1 LGGNARRKS
10 CQQSVGPRW
19 HPSGNLA
26 IATVHVIPNRAEGPV
41 RNLLYA
47 GADRTRLPAVLD
59 RSKTPEHHESP
70 ARLCFFH
77 SICETDTRSL
87 ITDHE
92 TTRPLT
98 TNHCP
103 TPMGKIHV
111 LSETV
116 ANKIAAG
123 EVVERPASVVK
134 ELLENSLDAGATRIR
149 INVEA
154 GGKRLIQITD
164 NGCGMVRDDAML
176 AFERHATSK
185 MKDAEDLLSIAT
197 LGFRGEALPAI
208 ASVSRLRLET
218 RVAGEAAGTVV
229 EINGGKIA
237 RVEEAGLPEGTS
249 ITVRDLFFN
258 TPARK
263 KFLKAESTEL
273 SHIASLVTH
282 YALAH
287 PEKHF
292 ELHSA
297 TNAMLV
303 APAVA
308 GHSERVYQVFGKET
322 LEQLIPIAA
331 AQPLERVGLPQPPPW
346 RREEVQTDEDG
357 AVQKKEPGEMRVS
370 GFVSKPEIQKLNRN
384 SIFVF
389 VNGRLIRD
397 RLVQHGLTEAYRNII
412 PPAVYPVVLLFL
424 ELPAEEVDVNVHP
437 SKTEVRFRQQ
447 SVMHDFVR
455 DSVRAALMKARPAP
469 QFVTEIRAHATAGE
483 ALTPGSGWEASSA
496 VQSGEEIAAQAFA
509 AGEQASAGL
518 YEPGA
523 GAGERFALQ
532 APLAPPISARFQF
545 SGGIAVEAN
554 AGIALARQLET
565 IPDNGCAPALEVR
578 EEEPTLSSLGTL
590 KPLGQIRNS
599 FILAV
604 NEDGLWIIDQHVAHE
619 RVLFERVLKQRS
631 AQRVESQRLLM
642 PIIVELSPAQQA
654 VFTEISD
661 ELQHNGFEVEAFGAR
676 SVAVKVAP
684 AGVEAPAVEHML
696 HELLELISR
705 EEQSLNLEKIRA
717 RIAASIACHA
727 AIKVNMPL
735 EQNKMD
741 WLLAELAKTDHPMS
755 CPHGRPVVLRYS
767 VKDIQKAFKRI

>member
-1 LGGNARRKS
+1 
-10 CQQSVGPRW
+10 
-19 HPSGNLA
+19 
-26 IATVHVIPNRAEGPV
+26 
-41 RNLLYA
+41 
-47 GADRTRLPAVLD
+47 
-59 RSKTPEHHESP
+59 
-70 ARLCFFH
+70 
-77 SICETDTRSL
+77 
-87 ITDHE
+87 
-92 TTRPLT
+92 
-98 TNHCP
+98 
-103 TPMGKIHV
+103 MGRIHV
-111 LSETV
+111 LPEHV

-134 ELLENSLDAGATRIR
+134 ELLENALDAGATRIK
-149 INVEA
+149 INIEA
-154 GGKRLIQITD
+154 GGKKLIQITD

-185 MKDAEDLLSIAT
+185 IKDAEDLLSVAT
-197 LGFRGEALPAI
+197 LGFRGEALPSI

-218 RVAGEAAGTVV
+218 RDAGSAAGTVI
-229 EINGGKIA
+229 EINGGKMA

-292 ELHSA
+292 ELHSMA
-297 TNAMLV
+297 NAMLV
-303 APAVA
+303 APPVA
-308 GHSERVYQVFGKET
+308 GYSERVYQVFGKET
-322 LEQLIPIAA
+322 LDQLIAVAA
-331 AQPLERVGLPQPPPW
+331 VQPLEHVGLPQPPPW
-346 RREEVQTDEDG
+346 RRKEEENEESAAPAD
-357 AVQKKEPGEMRVS
+357 PGKMRLH

-384 SIFVF
+384 SIYVF

-424 ELPAEEVDVNVHP
+424 ELPPGEVDVNVHP
-437 SKTEVRFRQQ
+437 SKTEVRFRQPTL
-447 SVMHDFVR
+447 MHDFVR
-455 DSVRAALMKARPAP
+455 DTVRAALMKARPAP
-469 QFVTEIRAHATAGE
+469 QFTTAIHAHATASSG
-483 ALTPGSGWEASSA
+483 LTPGAREWEPPSDLTAASGAPA
-496 VQSGEEIAAQAFA
+496 RP
-509 AGEQASAGL
+509 L
-518 YEPGA
+518 YEPATG
-523 GAGERFALQ
+523 FALQ
-532 APLAPPISARFQF
+532 AQAPPPVSARFHF
-545 SGGIAVEAN
+545 EGGIAVEAN
-554 AGIALARQLET
+554 AAIPVARGLENRFAEIIPET
-565 IPDNGCAPALEVR
+565 IPDNGCAPALDPENAHD
-578 EEEPTLSSLGTL
+578 EEPTLAALSTL
-590 KPLGQIRNS
+590 RPLGQIRNS

-604 NEDGLWIIDQHVAHE
+604 NEDGLWIVDQHVAHE
-619 RVLFERVLKQRS
+619 RVLFERILKQRA

-642 PIIVELSPAQQA
+642 PIVLELAPAQQA
-654 VFTEISD
+654 VFAEIAE
-661 ELQHNGFEVEAFGAR
+661 ELQHNGFEAEPFGAR

-684 AGVEAPAVEHML
+684 AGVDAAAVERML
-696 HELLELISR
+696 HELLDQISR
-705 EEQSLNLEKIRA
+705 EEQSLNLEKIRG